1 MKSYVT
7 PMLSFES
14 FELSSNVGSSCE
26 YKTNHALNSCTYSLV
41 GGRNVFVSAATSCHD
56 ITALGGEYGT
66 VCYQVPNDQ
75 SNLFTS

>member
-14 FELSSNVGSSCE
+14 FELSSNV
-26 YKTNHALNSCTYSLV
+26 ALNSCTYSLV
-41 GGRNVFVSAATSCHD
+41 GGRNVFVSAETSCYD
-56 ITALGGEYGT
+56 LTAPGGEYGT